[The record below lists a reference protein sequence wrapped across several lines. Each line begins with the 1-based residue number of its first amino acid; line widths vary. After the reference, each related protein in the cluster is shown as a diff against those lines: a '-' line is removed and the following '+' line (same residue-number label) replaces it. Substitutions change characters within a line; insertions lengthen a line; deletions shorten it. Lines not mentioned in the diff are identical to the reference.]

1 MKRYACL
8 EIEMKKSLL
17 ILALTTASAS
27 PVFAQSSVTLY
38 GVVDDGINYTNNTGG
53 HHNFEMASGYG
64 YGSRWGL
71 KGTED
76 LGGGLKTIFTL
87 ENGFDLNSGRANQ
100 GGRMFGRQALVG
112 VTHDNYGSITLGRQY
127 DSVVDFL
134 APTTA
139 NGNWAGFLFAHP
151 YDNDNTDNSF
161 RVSNSV
167 KYTSPNL
174 GGFKFGGL
182 YGFSNAAGQFAN
194 NRAMSIGASYVGGP
208 FTIGAAY
215 MDVDN
220 IGMGSTGAVAAND
233 ASFFASNQREF
244 GVGINYKISQAT
256 LGFIYTHSR
265 IENPTGNGY
274 LTPPNF
280 PAGISVHSLTFDNF
294 EFNAQYYF
302 TPTFFAGA
310 MYTYTSGRY
319 DASNGSSKPKWNMFG
334 LVADYYLSK
343 RTDVYVQAVYQ
354 KVSASTGTF
363 LDTAYISGAD
373 NSSSTNKQVVA
384 RIGMKHLF

>member
-1 MKRYACL
+1 
-8 EIEMKKSLL
+8 MKKSLL
-17 ILALTTASAS
+17 AFALTTVWMSAAH
-27 PVFAQSSVTLY
+27 AQSTVTLY
-38 GVVDDGINYTNNTGG
+38 GVIDEGLNYTNNTGG

-71 KGTED
+71 KGSED
-76 LGGGLKTIFTL
+76 LGAGLKTIFTL

-100 GGRMFGRQALVG
+100 GGRMFGRQAFVG
-112 VTHDNYGSITLGRQY
+112 VTQDSYGAITLGRQY
-127 DSVVDFL
+127 DSVVDFV

-139 NGNWAGFLFAHP
+139 NGNWAGYLFAHP
-151 YDNDNTDNSF
+151 FDNDNTDNSF

-182 YGFSNAAGQFAN
+182 YGFSNAAGQFSN
-194 NRAMSIGASYVGGP
+194 NRAMSVGASYSGGP
-208 FTIGAAY
+208 FTIGVAY

-220 IGMGSTGAVAAND
+220 IGIGSTGAVAAND

-244 GVGINYKISQAT
+244 GVGINYKIGFAS
-256 LGFIYTHSR
+256 LGFAYTHSR
-265 IENPTGNGY
+265 IENPLGNGY
-274 LTPPNF
+274 ITPPNF
-280 PAGISVHSLTFDNF
+280 PAGITVNALTFDNF
-294 EFNAQYYF
+294 EVNAQYYF
-302 TPTFFAGA
+302 TPSFFAGA
-310 MYTYTSGRY
+310 MYTYTNGRY
-319 DASNGSSKPKWNMFG
+319 DASNGNSKPKWNMAG

-343 RTDVYVQAVYQ
+343 RTDVYAQVVYQ

-363 LDTAYISGAD
+363 LDNAYISGTD
-373 NSSSTNKQVVA
+373 NSSSTNKQFVA